1 MTAVLARLLGRI
13 PIGWL
18 QLTHSKTR
26 MAAALAGVAFA
37 NMLVF
42 MQLGVFGGLNA
53 TIALTYSPLNADILI
68 SASDANT
75 LTDGS
80 PLARQHMFQAL
91 AVPGV
96 ADAAPLYL
104 GMTDWLDPDGNTSSL
119 QVYGIPPEA
128 SGLMNPRFTAG
139 LSTAPAALQLP
150 NTALL
155 DGKTRGLNLQAL
167 DPISPGTPLEME
179 LNNVAVDAIGTFEIG
194 AGFAADGNLLVSD
207 QTFLRL
213 FASRLAGTPSH
224 IMVRVEHGVPTD
236 GVVQRLHD
244 ALASDAIAIRSLE
257 QAQADDL
264 SYQNTERP
272 TGLIFGFGVIM
283 GVIVGLVIVYQ
294 VLATDVADH
303 LREYATFK
311 AMGYRHSFFLG
322 VVFEEAVV
330 LAVLG
335 FIPGLLLSLG
345 IYAGMSAGTGLP
357 IAMDPQRA
365 IAVLIGTIAA
375 CTLSGAIATRRLAG
389 ADPAELF

>member
-1 MTAVLARLLGRI
+1 MTNLLARLLGRM

-26 MAAALAGVAFA
+26 MAAALAGVSFA

-42 MQLGVFGGLNA
+42 VQLGILGGLNA
-53 TIALTYSPLNADILI
+53 TIALTYSPLNADIMI

-80 PLARQHMFQAL
+80 PLARQRMFQAM

-104 GMTDWLDPDGNTSSL
+104 AMTDRVDPDGNTSSL
-119 QVYGIPPEA
+119 QVYGVPPESA
-128 SGLMNPRFTAG
+128 GLMDPVFAAG
-139 LSTAPAALQLP
+139 LAQLRLP

-155 DGKTRGLNLQAL
+155 DATTRGLDLES
-167 DPISPGTPLEME
+167 IGPLSAENPLSME
-179 LNNVAVDAIGTFEIG
+179 LNGVAVDAVGTFEIG

-207 QTFLRL
+207 QTFLRM

-224 IMVRVEHGVPTD
+224 ILLRVEPGASIDDVAS
-236 GVVQRLHD
+236 RLQD
-244 ALASDAIAIRSLE
+244 TLASDAVNIRSLE
-257 QAQADDL
+257 QAQTDDL

-311 AMGYRHSFFLG
+311 AMGYRQSFFLG

-335 FIPGLLLSLG
+335 FIPGLILSLG
-345 IYAGMSAGTGLP
+345 IYAAMSVGTGLP
-357 IAMDPQRA
+357 ITMDVQRA
-365 IAVLIGTIAA
+365 VAVLLGTIAA
-375 CTLSGAIATRRLAG
+375 CALSGAIATRRLAG

>member
-1 MTAVLARLLGRI
+1 MTAFLARLLGRM

-42 MQLGVFGGLNA
+42 MQLGVLGGLNA
-53 TIALTYSPLNADILI
+53 TIALTYSPLRADILI

-80 PLARQHMFQAL
+80 PLARQRMFQAL

-104 GMTDWLDPDGNTSSL
+104 AMADWVDPDGNTSSL
-119 QVYGIPPEA
+119 QVYGVPPEA
-128 SGLMNPRFTAG
+128 CDLMNPVFAAG
-139 LSTAPAALQLP
+139 LAQLRLP

-155 DGKTRGLNLQAL
+155 DSMTRGLDLET
-167 DPISPGTPLEME
+167 IGPLSAGNPLMME
-179 LNNVAVDAIGTFEIG
+179 LNGEALDAVGTFEIG
-194 AGFAADGNLLVSD
+194 GGFAADGNLLVSD
-207 QTFLRL
+207 QTFLRM
-213 FASRLAGTPSH
+213 FASRVAGTPSH
-224 IMVRVEHGVPTD
+224 ILLRVEEGASVD
-236 GVVQRLHD
+236 QLIARLQD
-244 ALASDAIAIRSLE
+244 TLTSDAVTIRSFE
-257 QAQADDL
+257 QAQIDDL

-283 GVIVGLVIVYQ
+283 GIIVGLVIVYQ

-311 AMGYRHSFFLG
+311 AMGYRQSFFLG

-335 FIPGLLLSLG
+335 FIPGVLLSLG
-345 IYAGMSAGTGLP
+345 IYAAMSAGTGLP

-365 IAVLIGTIAA
+365 ISVLVGTMAA

>member
-1 MTAVLARLLGRI
+1 MTAILARLIGRM

-18 QLTHSKTR
+18 QLTHNKTR

-42 MQLGVFGGLNA
+42 VQLGILGGLNA
-53 TIALTYSPLNADILI
+53 TIVLTYDPLRADILI

-80 PLARQHMFQAL
+80 PLARQRMYQAL

-104 GMTDWLDPDGNTSSL
+104 AMADWIEADGSSTSL
-119 QVYGIPPEA
+119 QVYGLPPEA
-128 SGLMNPRFTAG
+128 HGLVNPSFASGLTQLR
-139 LSTAPAALQLP
+139 LP

-155 DGKTRGLNLQAL
+155 DGKTRGLDL
-167 DPISPGTPLEME
+167 DAIGPLSAQNPQVME
-179 LNNVAVDAIGTFEIG
+179 LNGVTVDAIGTFDIG

-207 QTFLRL
+207 QTFLRM
-213 FASRLAGTPSH
+213 FGGRVAGTPSH
-224 IMVRVEHGVPTD
+224 ILVSIEDGASLSQMVA
-236 GVVQRLHD
+236 RLQEN
-244 ALASDAIAIRSLE
+244 LASDAVIIRSLE
-257 QAQADDL
+257 QAQSDDL

-311 AMGYRHSFFLG
+311 AMGYRQSFFLG
-322 VVFEEAVV
+322 VVLEEAVV

-345 IYAGMSAGTGLP
+345 IYAAMSTGTGLP
-357 IAMDPQRA
+357 IIMDPQRA
-365 IAVLIGTIAA
+365 ISVLLGTIAA
-375 CTLSGAIATRRLAG
+375 CALSGAVATRRLAG
-389 ADPAELF
+389 ADPADLF

>member
-1 MTAVLARLLGRI
+1 MTNLLARLLGRM

-26 MAAALAGVAFA
+26 MAAALAGVSFA

-42 MQLGVFGGLNA
+42 VQLGILGGLNA
-53 TIALTYSPLNADILI
+53 TIALTYSPLRADIMI

-80 PLARQHMFQAL
+80 PLARQRMFQAM

-104 GMTDWLDPDGNTSSL
+104 AMTDWVHTDGNTSSL
-119 QVYGIPPEA
+119 QVYGVPPEA
-128 SGLMNPRFTAG
+128 NGLMNPVFAAG
-139 LSTAPAALQLP
+139 LAQLRLP

-155 DGKTRGLNLQAL
+155 DGTTRGLDLEM
-167 DPISPGTPLEME
+167 IGPLSTENPLPME
-179 LNNVAVDAIGTFEIG
+179 LNGVAVDAVGTFEIG

-207 QTFLRL
+207 QTFLRM
-213 FASRLAGTPSH
+213 FSGRLAGTPSH
-224 IMVRVEHGVPTD
+224 ILLRVEPGASIED
-236 GVVQRLHD
+236 VVLRLQD
-244 ALASDAIAIRSLE
+244 TLASDAVNIRSLE
-257 QAQADDL
+257 QAQLDDL

-311 AMGYRHSFFLG
+311 AMGYKQSFFLG

-335 FIPGLLLSLG
+335 FIPGLILSLG
-345 IYAGMSAGTGLP
+345 IYAAMSVGTGLP
-357 IAMDPQRA
+357 ITMDVQRA
-365 IAVLIGTIAA
+365 VTVLLGTIAA
-375 CTLSGAIATRRLAG
+375 CALSGAIATRRLAG

>member
-1 MTAVLARLLGRI
+1 MTGLLERLLGRM

-37 NMLVF
+37 NLLVF
-42 MQLGVFGGLNA
+42 MQLGVLGGLNA

-75 LTDGS
+75 LMDGS
-80 PLARQHMFQAL
+80 PVARQRMFQAL

-96 ADAAPLYL
+96 SEAAPLYL
-104 GMTDWLDPDGNTSSL
+104 AMTDWLDPDGNTSSL
-119 QVYGIPPEA
+119 QVYGVPPEA
-128 SGLMNPRFTAG
+128 GGLMSPIFASQLR
-139 LSTAPAALQLP
+139 ALQLP

-155 DGKTRGLNLQAL
+155 DSTTRGLDLEA
-167 DPISPGTPLEME
+167 IGPLSAQYPLPME

-213 FASRLAGTPSH
+213 FSSRVAGTPSH
-224 IMVRVEHGVPTD
+224 ILLRVEPGVSTQ
-236 GVVQRLHD
+236 GVVERLR
-244 ALASDAIAIRSLE
+244 ASLASDAIAIRSLE

-272 TGLIFGFGVIM
+272 TGLIFGFGVAM
-283 GVIVGLVIVYQ
+283 GIVVGLVIVYQ

-311 AMGYRHSFFLG
+311 AMGYRQSFFLG

-335 FIPGLLLSLG
+335 FIPGILLSLAL
-345 IYAGMSAGTGLP
+345 YAGLSVGTGLP
-357 IAMDPQRA
+357 IIMDPQRA
-365 IAVLIGTIAA
+365 ISVLIGTIAA
-375 CTLSGAIATRRLAG
+375 CSLSGAIATRRLAG

>member
-1 MTAVLARLLGRI
+1 MTALLARLLGRM

-42 MQLGVFGGLNA
+42 MQLGVLGGLNA
-53 TIALTYSPLNADILI
+53 TIALTYSPLRADILI

-80 PLARQHMFQAL
+80 PLARQRMFQAL

-104 GMTDWLDPDGNTSSL
+104 AMADWVDPDGNTSSL
-119 QVYGIPPEA
+119 QVYGVPPEA
-128 SGLMNPRFTAG
+128 RDLMNPVF
-139 LSTAPAALQLP
+139 AARLAQLRLP

-155 DGKTRGLNLQAL
+155 DSMTRGLDLET
-167 DPISPGTPLEME
+167 IGPLSAGNPLMME
-179 LNNVAVDAIGTFEIG
+179 LNGVALDAVGTFEIG
-194 AGFAADGNLLVSD
+194 GGFAADGNLLVSD
-207 QTFLRL
+207 QTFLRM
-213 FASRLAGTPSH
+213 FASRVAGTPSH
-224 IMVRVEHGVPTD
+224 ILLRVEEGASVD
-236 GVVQRLHD
+236 QLIARLQD
-244 ALASDAIAIRSLE
+244 TLTSDAVTIRSFE
-257 QAQADDL
+257 QAQIDDL

-283 GVIVGLVIVYQ
+283 GIIVGLVIVYQ

-311 AMGYRHSFFLG
+311 AMGYRQSFFLG

-335 FIPGLLLSLG
+335 FIPGVLLSLG
-345 IYAGMSAGTGLP
+345 IYAAMSAGTGLP

-365 IAVLIGTIAA
+365 ISVLVGTIAA

>member
-1 MTAVLARLLGRI
+1 MTAILARLIGRM

-18 QLTHSKTR
+18 QLTHNKTR

-42 MQLGVFGGLNA
+42 VQLGILGGLNA
-53 TIALTYSPLNADILI
+53 TIVLTYDPLRADILI

-80 PLARQHMFQAL
+80 PLARQRMYQAL

-104 GMTDWLDPDGNTSSL
+104 AMADWIEADGSSTSL
-119 QVYGIPPEA
+119 QVYGLPPEA
-128 SGLMNPRFTAG
+128 HGLVNPSFASGLTQLR
-139 LSTAPAALQLP
+139 LP

-155 DGKTRGLNLQAL
+155 DGKTRGLDL
-167 DPISPGTPLEME
+167 DAIGPLSAQNPQVME
-179 LNNVAVDAIGTFEIG
+179 LNGVTVDAIGTFDIG

-207 QTFLRL
+207 QTFLRM
-213 FASRLAGTPSH
+213 FGGRVAGTPSH
-224 IMVRVEHGVPTD
+224 ILVSIEDGASLSQMVA
-236 GVVQRLHD
+236 RLQEN
-244 ALASDAIAIRSLE
+244 LASDAVIIRSLE
-257 QAQADDL
+257 QAQSDDL

-272 TGLIFGFGVIM
+272 TGLIFGFGVTM

-311 AMGYRHSFFLG
+311 AMGYRQSFFLG

-345 IYAGMSAGTGLP
+345 IYAAMSTGTGLP
-357 IAMDPQRA
+357 IIMDPQRA
-365 IAVLIGTIAA
+365 ISVLLGTIAA
-375 CTLSGAIATRRLAG
+375 CALSGAVATRRLAG
-389 ADPAELF
+389 ADPADLF